1 MNIPFLGVIFVIFIF
16 YPLSQLIITNSETK
30 ALAEKRIFI
39 TTIILSIVM
48 VSLGVID
55 KLLN

>member
-16 YPLSQLIITNSETK
+16 YPLSQLIITHSETK

-48 VSLGVID
+48 VSLGIID

>member
-1 MNIPFLGVIFVIFIF
+1 MNVPFLGVIFTFFIF
-16 YPLSQLIITNSETK
+16 FPLSQLIITHSETK

-39 TTIILSIVM
+39 TTIILAIVM
-48 VSLGVID
+48 ASLGIID